1 MTLDLSQTSQHNAR
15 VLTTAQALGGASPA
29 IIVSLGGLVGQQ
41 LATNPAFATLPVS
54 IFNLG
59 LAIGTLPAAWVMR
72 RHGRRLGYLFGA
84 VLGLIAGLVAAFG
97 IYQQLFVI
105 FCLGTMIAG
114 FYASYVQSYRFAV
127 ADGASEEIKPRLIS
141 WVMVGG
147 LFAAIIGPQTVIWT
161 RDIVPW
167 APFAGSFVA
176 QAMLAALA
184 IPVIW
189 RLRSV
194 NKPVPKTDKQNVS
207 SAANA
212 TSAST
217 TLPARS
223 LKEIASQPRFIL
235 AVTAGVVSYA
245 LMSFVMTA
253 APIAMVGCGHTIG
266 QAALGIQ
273 WHVLSMFAPSF
284 VTGRLI
290 QRFGVKAITT
300 LGLLIMVASGVVGLS
315 GLDLEHFWVALVLL
329 GVGWNF
335 SFIGATTMVT
345 SCHRP
350 EEKNRVQAMN
360 DFLVFGSVAI
370 SSFASGKLLSVA
382 GWEII
387 NWIIFP
393 GVAIVL
399 VMMIWDKRQTAAVAC
414 AKSTPPRQL
423 TYATAPND

>member
-1 MTLDLSQTSQHNAR
+1 MTSSVSPVAQYNAQ

-29 IIVSLGGLVGQQ
+29 IIISLGGLVGQQ
-41 LATNPAFATLPVS
+41 LASNPALATLPVS

-84 VLGLIAGLVAAFG
+84 ALGTVAGLVAAYG
-97 IYQQLFVI
+97 IYQQLFLM

-127 ADGASEEIKPRLIS
+127 ADGVPDDMKPRLIS

-167 APFAGSFVA
+167 APFAGSFVGLSV
-176 QAMLAALA
+176 LALLA
-184 IPVIW
+184 IPVVW
-189 RLRSV
+189 RLKTV
-194 NKPVPKTDKQNVS
+194 AAPPAPVTGIKP
-207 SAANA
+207 AG
-212 TSAST
+212 
-217 TLPARS
+217 RS
-223 LKEIASQPRFIL
+223 LKEIAAQPRFIL
-235 AVTAGVVSYA
+235 AVTAGVVSYS

-253 APIAMVGCGHTIG
+253 APIAMVGCGYTVG

-273 WHVLSMFAPSF
+273 WHVLAMFAPSF

-290 QRFGVKAITT
+290 QRFGVNTITAV
-300 LGLLIMVASGVVGLS
+300 GLLLLAASGVVALS
-315 GLDLEHFWVALVLL
+315 GLGLEHFWIALVLL

-335 SFIGATTMVT
+335 GFIGATTMVT
-345 SCHRP
+345 ACHRP
-350 EEKNRVQAMN
+350 EEKNRVQAFN
-360 DFLVFGSVAI
+360 DFLVFGSVAV

-382 GWEII
+382 GWELI
-387 NWIIFP
+387 NWMIFP
-393 GVAIVL
+393 CVAVVL
-399 VMMIWDKRQTAAVAC
+399 VLMLWESRHKVRVA
-414 AKSTPPRQL
+414 
-423 TYATAPND
+423 

>member
-1 MTLDLSQTSQHNAR
+1 MTIDVSAQAQRNAR

-41 LATNPAFATLPVS
+41 LASSPAFATLPIS

-72 RHGRRLGYLFGA
+72 RYGRRQGYLIGTT
-84 VLGLIAGLVAAFG
+84 LGMLAGLVAAMG
-97 IYQQLFVI
+97 IYRQLFVL

-127 ADGASEEIKPRLIS
+127 ADGAPDDLRPRLIS

-147 LFAAIIGPQTVIWT
+147 LFAAVIGPQTVIWT

-176 QAMLAALA
+176 QAILALLA
-184 IPVIW
+184 FPVIW
-189 RLRSV
+189 QLRGPHAKGSST
-194 NKPVPKTDKQNVS
+194 PKGTPS
-207 SAANA
+207 SAPQGR
-212 TSAST
+212 T
-217 TLPARS
+217 

-253 APIAMVGCGHTIG
+253 APVAMVGCGHTVG
-266 QAALGIQ
+266 EAALGIQ

-290 QRFGVKAITT
+290 QRFGVIPITA
-300 LGLLIMVASGVVGLS
+300 LGLLLLAASGVVGLS
-315 GLDLEHFWVALVLL
+315 GLGLEQFWIALILL

-335 SFIGATTMVT
+335 GFIGATTMVT
-345 SCHRP
+345 QCHRP
-350 EEKNRVQAMN
+350 EEKNRVQALN

-387 NWIIFP
+387 NWLIFP
-393 GVAIVL
+393 CVVVVL
-399 VMMIWDKRQTAAVAC
+399 LLMIWVSNRKPAAVA
-414 AKSTPPRQL
+414 
-423 TYATAPND
+423 

>member
-1 MTLDLSQTSQHNAR
+1 MTIAASALAQHNTR

-29 IIVSLGGLVGQQ
+29 IIISLGGLVGQQ
-41 LATNPAFATLPVS
+41 LASNPALATLPVS

-84 VLGLIAGLVAAFG
+84 SLGAMGGMVAAYG
-97 IYQQLFVI
+97 IYQQLFVM
-105 FCLGTMIAG
+105 FCLGTLIAG

-127 ADGASEEIKPRLIS
+127 ADGVPDQLKPRLIS

-167 APFAGSFVA
+167 APFAGSFVGLSVLA
-176 QAMLAALA
+176 LLAM
-184 IPVIW
+184 PVVW
-189 RLRSV
+189 RL
-194 NKPVPKTDKQNVS
+194 KNVGTS
-207 SAANA
+207 ADAAASAAAA
-212 TSAST
+212 TK
-217 TLPARS
+217 PAGRS
-223 LKEIASQPRFIL
+223 LKEIAAQPRFIL

-253 APIAMVGCGHTIG
+253 APIAMVGCGHTVG

-273 WHVLSMFAPSF
+273 WHVLAMFAPSF

-290 QRFGVKAITT
+290 QRFGVNTITAV
-300 LGLLIMVASGVVGLS
+300 GLLLLAASGVVGLS
-315 GLDLEHFWVALVLL
+315 GLDLEHFWIALILL

-335 SFIGATTMVT
+335 GFIGATTMVT
-345 SCHRP
+345 ACHRP
-350 EEKNRVQAMN
+350 EEKNRVQAFN
-360 DFLVFGSVAI
+360 DFLVFGSVAL

-382 GWEII
+382 GWELI
-387 NWIIFP
+387 NWMIFP
-393 GVAIVL
+393 CVTLVL
-399 VMMIWDKRQTAAVAC
+399 LMMVWEKRQ
-414 AKSTPPRQL
+414 SPRP
-423 TYATAPND
+423 A

>member
-1 MTLDLSQTSQHNAR
+1 MTLDLSQTSQRNAR
-15 VLTTAQALGGASPA
+15 VLTAAQALGGAGPP

-41 LATNPAFATLPVS
+41 LASDPSLITLPVS

-59 LAIGTLPAAWVMR
+59 LAIGTLPAAWVMKQY
-72 RHGRRLGYLFGA
+72 GRRFGYLFGA
-84 VLGLIAGLVAAFG
+84 VLGIISGLVAAFG
-97 IYQQLFVI
+97 IYQQLFVM

-127 ADGASEEIKPRLIS
+127 ADGAPEDIKPRLIS

-176 QAMLAALA
+176 QALLAALA

-189 RLRSV
+189 QLRSV
-194 NKPVPKTDKQNVS
+194 SKSGKQLARDAKRDAKQN
-207 SAANA
+207 AAQGHA
-212 TSAST
+212 TATAST
-217 TLPARS
+217 TTQTNTLPTRT
-223 LKEIASQPRFIL
+223 LREIASQPRFIL
-235 AVTAGVVSYA
+235 AVTAGVVSYG
-245 LMSFVMTA
+245 LMTFVMTA
-253 APIAMVGCGHTIG
+253 APIAMVGCGHTVG

-273 WHVLSMFAPSF
+273 WHVLAMFAPSF
-284 VTGRLI
+284 FTGRLI
-290 QRFGVKAITT
+290 QRFGVKTITA
-300 LGLLIMVASGVVGLS
+300 LGLLILAASGAVGLS
-315 GLDLEHFWVALVLL
+315 GLGLEHFWIALVLL

-335 SFIGATTMVT
+335 GFIGATTMVT

-350 EEKNRVQAMN
+350 DEKTRVQAMN

-382 GWEII
+382 GWEML
-387 NWIIFP
+387 NWMIFP
-393 GVAIVL
+393 GVALVL
-399 VMMIWDKRQTAAVAC
+399 LMMVWESRKPAVAF
-414 AKSTPPRQL
+414 
-423 TYATAPND
+423 

>member
-1 MTLDLSQTSQHNAR
+1 MTTDFSTTARHNAR

-41 LATNPAFATLPVS
+41 LASNPAFATLPIS

-72 RHGRRLGYLFGA
+72 RHGRRMGYLLGA
-84 VLGLIAGLVAAFG
+84 GLGMIAGVVAAFG
-97 IYQQLFVI
+97 IFQQLFMI
-105 FCLGTMIAG
+105 FCLGTLIAG

-127 ADGASEEIKPRLIS
+127 ADGVSDELKPRLIS

-147 LFAAIIGPQTVIWT
+147 LFAAVIGPQTVIWT
-161 RDIVPW
+161 RDTVPW

-176 QAMLAALA
+176 QAILAALA

-189 RLRSV
+189 RLRPV
-194 NKPVPKTDKQNVS
+194 LAAKPSKETASDKPQH
-207 SAANA
+207 AG
-212 TSAST
+212 
-217 TLPARS
+217 RS

-253 APIAMVGCGHTIG
+253 APVAMVGCGHSVG
-266 QAALGIQ
+266 EAALGIQ
-273 WHVLSMFAPSF
+273 WHVLAMFAPSF
-284 VTGRLI
+284 FTGRLI
-290 QRFGVKAITT
+290 QRFGVHTITA
-300 LGLLIMVASGVVGLS
+300 LGLLILAASGAVGLT
-315 GLDLEHFWVALVLL
+315 GLGLEHFWIALVLL

-335 SFIGATTMVT
+335 GFIGATTMVT
-345 SCHRP
+345 TCHRP
-350 EEKNRVQAMN
+350 EEKSRVQAMN

-382 GWEII
+382 GWEVI
-387 NWIIFP
+387 NWMIFP
-393 GVAIVL
+393 CVAIVML
-399 VMMIWDKRQTAAVAC
+399 LMVWERRQTMASAAA
-414 AKSTPPRQL
+414 
-423 TYATAPND
+423 

>member
-1 MTLDLSQTSQHNAR
+1 MSLDLSKTSQRNAR
-15 VLTTAQALGGASPA
+15 VLTAAQALGGAGPP

-41 LATNPAFATLPVS
+41 LASDPALITLPVS

-59 LAIGTLPAAWVMR
+59 LAIGTLPAAWVMKQY
-72 RHGRRLGYLFGA
+72 GRRFGYLFGA
-84 VLGLIAGLVAAFG
+84 VLGIISGLVAAFG
-97 IYQQLFVI
+97 IYQQLFVM

-127 ADGASEEIKPRLIS
+127 ADGAPEDIKPRLIS

-167 APFAGSFVA
+167 APFAGSFLA
-176 QAMLAALA
+176 QAILAALA

-189 RLRSV
+189 QLRAVSASGRQLAREA
-194 NKPVPKTDKQNVS
+194 KQN
-207 SAANA
+207 AAAGHA
-212 TSAST
+212 TGTAST
-217 TLPARS
+217 ATQTNTLPTRT
-223 LKEIASQPRFIL
+223 LREIASQPRFIL

-253 APIAMVGCGHTIG
+253 APIAMVGCGHTVG

-273 WHVLSMFAPSF
+273 WHVLAMFAPSF
-284 VTGRLI
+284 FTGRLI
-290 QRFGVKAITT
+290 QRFGVKTITA
-300 LGLLIMVASGVVGLS
+300 LGLLILAASGAVGLS
-315 GLDLEHFWVALVLL
+315 GLGLEHFWIALVLL

-335 SFIGATTMVT
+335 GFIGATTMVT

-350 EEKNRVQAMN
+350 EEKTRVQAMN

-382 GWEII
+382 GWEML
-387 NWIIFP
+387 NWMIFP
-393 GVAIVL
+393 GVALVL
-399 VMMIWDKRQTAAVAC
+399 LMMVWESRQPALAH
-414 AKSTPPRQL
+414 
-423 TYATAPND
+423 

>member
-1 MTLDLSQTSQHNAR
+1 MTLNLSATSQHNAR

-41 LATNPAFATLPVS
+41 LASNPALATLPVS

-84 VLGLIAGLVAAFG
+84 GLGIVSGLVAAFG

-114 FYASYVQSYRFAV
+114 FYSSYVQSYRFAV
-127 ADGASEEIKPRLIS
+127 ADGAPEDIKPRLIS
-141 WVMVGG
+141 WVMIGG
-147 LFAAIIGPQTVIWT
+147 LFAAVIGPQTVIWT

-167 APFAGSFVA
+167 APFAGSFVG
-176 QAMLAALA
+176 QAILAALA

-194 NKPVPKTDKQNVS
+194 TTQKPIE
-207 SAANA
+207 SAAHDKPKQA
-212 TSAST
+212 G
-217 TLPARS
+217 RS
-223 LKEIASQPRFIL
+223 IKEIASQPRFIL

-253 APIAMVGCGHTIG
+253 APIAMVGCGHTVG
-266 QAALGIQ
+266 EAALGIQ
-273 WHVLSMFAPSF
+273 WHVLAMFAPSF
-284 VTGRLI
+284 FTGRLI
-290 QRFGVKAITT
+290 QRFGVNTITA
-300 LGLLIMVASGVVGLS
+300 LGLIILAASGAVGLA
-315 GLDLEHFWVALVLL
+315 GLDLEHFWIALVLL

-335 SFIGATTMVT
+335 GFIGATTMVT

-350 EEKNRVQAMN
+350 EERNRVQAMN

-387 NWIIFP
+387 NWMIFP
-393 GVAIVL
+393 CVAIVL
-399 VMMIWDKRQTAAVAC
+399 LMMVWERQQKPVAPL
-414 AKSTPPRQL
+414 A
-423 TYATAPND
+423 

>member
-1 MTLDLSQTSQHNAR
+1 MTPNTPNPSRHNAL

-41 LATNPAFATLPVS
+41 LASNPALATLPVS

-72 RHGRRLGYLFGA
+72 HHGRRFGYLFGA
-84 VLGLIAGLVAAFG
+84 GLGMIAGLVAAFG
-97 IYQQLFVI
+97 IYKQLFFI

-127 ADGASEEIKPRLIS
+127 TDGVPDDIKPRLIS

-176 QAMLAALA
+176 QAILAALA

-189 RLRSV
+189 RFKSV
-194 NKPVPKTDKQNVS
+194 ASPKPMMHAS
-207 SAANA
+207 HANG
-212 TSAST
+212 S
-217 TLPARS
+217 PAGRS

-253 APIAMVGCGHTIG
+253 APIAMVGCGHTVG
-266 QAALGIQ
+266 EAALGIQ
-273 WHVLSMFAPSF
+273 WHVLAMFGPSF
-284 VTGRLI
+284 FTGRLI
-290 QRFGVKAITT
+290 QRFGVKTITAT
-300 LGLLIMVASGVVGLS
+300 GLLILAASGAVGLS
-315 GLDLEHFWVALVLL
+315 GLGLEHFWIALVLL

-335 SFIGATTMVT
+335 GFIGATAMVT
-345 SCHRP
+345 ACHRP
-350 EEKNRVQAMN
+350 EERNRVQAMN

-382 GWEII
+382 GWETI
-387 NWIIFP
+387 NWMIFP
-393 GVAIVL
+393 CVALVL
-399 VMMIWDKRQTAAVAC
+399 LMMVWERRQTPA
-414 AKSTPPRQL
+414 RL
-423 TYATAPND
+423 AT

>member
-1 MTLDLSQTSQHNAR
+1 MSLDLSQTSQHNAR

-41 LATNPAFATLPVS
+41 LASNPAFATLPVS

-59 LAIGTLPAAWVMR
+59 LAVGTLPAAWVMR
-72 RHGRRLGYLFGA
+72 RQGRRVGYLFGA
-84 VLGLIAGLVAAFG
+84 GLGMLAGLVAALG
-97 IYQQLFVI
+97 IYQQLFLT
-105 FCLGTMIAG
+105 FCLGTLIAG

-127 ADGASEEIKPRLIS
+127 ADGAPEDIKPRLIS

-147 LFAAIIGPQTVIWT
+147 LFAAVIGPQTVIWT

-176 QAMLAALA
+176 QAILAALA

-189 RLRSV
+189 QLRSV
-194 NKPVPKTDKQNVS
+194 NQPAPPKTAS
-207 SAANA
+207 SNA
-212 TSAST
+212 TAADTPDTLET
-217 TLPARS
+217 TKAPPART
-223 LKEIASQPRFIL
+223 LKEIAAQPRFIL

-253 APIAMVGCGHTIG
+253 APVAMVGCGHTVG
-266 QAALGIQ
+266 EAALGIQ
-273 WHVLSMFAPSF
+273 WHVLAMFAPSF
-284 VTGRLI
+284 FTGRLI
-290 QRFGVKAITT
+290 QRFGVKTITAT
-300 LGLLIMVASGVVGLS
+300 GLLILAASGAVGLS
-315 GLDLEHFWVALVLL
+315 GLGLEHFWIALVLL

-335 SFIGATTMVT
+335 GFIGATTMVT
-345 SCHRP
+345 RCHRP

-387 NWIIFP
+387 NWMIFP
-393 GVAIVL
+393 GVALVL
-399 VMMIWDKRQTAAVAC
+399 VLMVWEQRQPAMN
-414 AKSTPPRQL
+414 
-423 TYATAPND
+423 AT

>member
-1 MTLDLSQTSQHNAR
+1 MTLHITATAQHNAR
-15 VLTTAQALGGASPA
+15 VLTAAQALGGASPA

-41 LATNPAFATLPVS
+41 LASNPAFVTLPIS

-72 RHGRRLGYLFGA
+72 RHGRRAGYLLGA
-84 VLGLIAGLVAAFG
+84 TLGVISGLTAAAG
-97 IYQQLFVI
+97 IYQQLFVL
-105 FCLGTMIAG
+105 FCIGTLIAG

-127 ADGASEEIKPRLIS
+127 ADGAPEDIKPRLIS

-147 LFAAIIGPQTVIWT
+147 LFAAVIGPQTVIWT

-176 QAMLAALA
+176 QALLALLA
-184 IPVIW
+184 IPIIW
-189 RLRSV
+189 RLRGVTTPVTEQAAGSPPAKSV
-194 NKPVPKTDKQNVS
+194 GRP
-207 SAANA
+207 
-212 TSAST
+212 
-217 TLPARS
+217 
-223 LKEIASQPRFIL
+223 LKEIAAQPKFIL

-253 APIAMVGCGHTIG
+253 APMAMVGCGHTIG
-266 QAALGIQ
+266 EAALGIQ

-284 VTGRLI
+284 FTGQLI
-290 QRFGVKAITT
+290 QRFGVNAVTAT
-300 LGLLIMVASGVVGLS
+300 GLVLLACSGAVALM
-315 GLDLEHFWVALVLL
+315 GLDVAHFWISLVLL

-335 SFIGATTMVT
+335 GFIGATTMVT
-345 SCHRP
+345 QCHQP
-350 EEKNRVQAMN
+350 EEKNRVQALN

-387 NWIIFP
+387 NWLIFP
-393 GVAIVL
+393 CVL
-399 VMMIWDKRQTAAVAC
+399 AVLTMMAWIAKRTPTASA
-414 AKSTPPRQL
+414 
-423 TYATAPND
+423 

>member
-1 MTLDLSQTSQHNAR
+1 MSLELSATSQRNAR

-41 LATNPAFATLPVS
+41 LASNPALATLPVS

-72 RHGRRLGYLFGA
+72 HHGRRLGYLFGA
-84 VLGLIAGLVAAFG
+84 GLGMVAGLVAAFG
-97 IYQQLFVI
+97 IYEQLFVI

-127 ADGASEEIKPRLIS
+127 ADGAPEDIKPRLIS

-161 RDIVPW
+161 RDLVPW

-176 QAMLAALA
+176 QAALAALA

-189 RLRSV
+189 QLRSV
-194 NKPVPKTDKQNVS
+194 SQPKPQAHPQAPAESNRAPDQAGHV
-207 SAANA
+207 
-212 TSAST
+212 
-217 TLPARS
+217 LPTRS
-223 LKEIASQPRFIL
+223 LKEIAAQPRFIL

-253 APIAMVGCGHTIG
+253 APVAMVGCGHTVG
-266 QAALGIQ
+266 EAALGIQ
-273 WHVLSMFAPSF
+273 WHVLAMFGPSF

-290 QRFGVKAITT
+290 QRFGVKTITA
-300 LGLLIMVASGVVGLS
+300 LGLLILAASGGVGLS
-315 GLDLEHFWVALVLL
+315 GLGLEHFWIALVLL

-335 SFIGATTMVT
+335 GFIGATTMVT

-387 NWIIFP
+387 NWMIFP
-393 GVAIVL
+393 CVALVL
-399 VMMIWDKRQTAAVAC
+399 LMMLWEKRQPHPTMA
-414 AKSTPPRQL
+414 
-423 TYATAPND
+423 

>member
-1 MTLDLSQTSQHNAR
+1 MTLHITATAQHNAR
-15 VLTTAQALGGASPA
+15 VLTAAQALGGASPA

-41 LATNPAFATLPVS
+41 LASNPAFITLPIS

-72 RHGRRLGYLFGA
+72 RHGRRAGYLLGA
-84 VLGLIAGLVAAFG
+84 TLGVISGLTAAAG
-97 IYQQLFVI
+97 IYQQLFVL
-105 FCLGTMIAG
+105 FCIGTLIAG

-127 ADGASEEIKPRLIS
+127 ADAAPEDIKPRLIS

-147 LFAAIIGPQTVIWT
+147 LFAAVIGPQTVIWT

-176 QAMLAALA
+176 QALLALLA
-184 IPVIW
+184 IPIIW

-194 NKPVPKTDKQNVS
+194 NAPVSKETAAKSPAK
-207 SAANA
+207 SAGR
-212 TSAST
+212 
-217 TLPARS
+217 P
-223 LKEIASQPRFIL
+223 LKEIAMQPKFIL

-253 APIAMVGCGHTIG
+253 APMAMVGCGHTIG
-266 QAALGIQ
+266 EAALGIQ

-284 VTGRLI
+284 FTGRLI
-290 QRFGVKAITT
+290 QRFGVNAVTAA
-300 LGLLIMVASGVVGLS
+300 GLILLAGSGGVALM
-315 GLDLEHFWVALVLL
+315 GLDVAHFWISLVLL

-335 SFIGATTMVT
+335 GFIGATTMVT
-345 SCHRP
+345 KCHRP
-350 EEKNRVQAMN
+350 EEKNRVQALN

-387 NWIIFP
+387 NWLIFP
-393 GVAIVL
+393 CVLIVL
-399 VMMIWDKRQTAAVAC
+399 AMMGWIVKRSPMASA
-414 AKSTPPRQL
+414 
-423 TYATAPND
+423 

>member
-1 MTLDLSQTSQHNAR
+1 MTLDISTTSQHNAQI
-15 VLTTAQALGGASPA
+15 LTTAQALGGASPA

-41 LATNPAFATLPVS
+41 LASNPALATLPVS

-84 VLGLIAGLVAAFG
+84 SLGCVAGLVAAFG

-127 ADGASEEIKPRLIS
+127 ADGAPEDIKPRLIS

-161 RDIVPW
+161 RDMVPW

-176 QAMLAALA
+176 QAILAALA

-189 RLRSV
+189 RLRSTGTPKPGV
-194 NKPVPKTDKQNVS
+194 NR
-207 SAANA
+207 AAGQQA
-212 TSAST
+212 QTG
-217 TLPARS
+217 RS
-223 LKEIASQPRFIL
+223 LKEIASQPKFIL

-253 APIAMVGCGHTIG
+253 APIAMVGCGHTVG
-266 QAALGIQ
+266 EAALGIQ
-273 WHVLSMFAPSF
+273 WHVLAMFAPSF
-284 VTGRLI
+284 FTGRLI
-290 QRFGVKAITT
+290 QRFGVNAITAA
-300 LGLLIMVASGVVGLS
+300 GLIILAASGVVGLM
-315 GLDLEHFWVALVLL
+315 GLGLEHFWIALVLL

-335 SFIGATTMVT
+335 GFIGATTMVT
-345 SCHRP
+345 ACHRP
-350 EEKNRVQAMN
+350 EERNRVQAMN
-360 DFLVFGSVAI
+360 DFLVFGSVAA

-387 NWIIFP
+387 NWMIFP
-393 GVAIVL
+393 CVAVVL
-399 VMMIWDKRQTAAVAC
+399 LMMLWQARHKPVAPTA
-414 AKSTPPRQL
+414 
-423 TYATAPND
+423 

>member
-1 MTLDLSQTSQHNAR
+1 MTLDLSRTSQHNAR

-41 LATNPAFATLPVS
+41 LASNPALATLPVS

-84 VLGLIAGLVAAFG
+84 GLGMIAGLVAAFG

-127 ADGASEEIKPRLIS
+127 ADGAPEDIKPRLIS

-147 LFAAIIGPQTVIWT
+147 LFAAVIGPQTVIWT

-176 QAMLAALA
+176 QAILAALA

-189 RLRSV
+189 RLKSATSTRASAS
-194 NKPVPKTDKQNVS
+194 KTSN
-207 SAANA
+207 AANH
-212 TSAST
+212 TGRT
-217 TLPARS
+217 
-223 LKEIASQPRFIL
+223 LKEIARQPRFIL

-253 APIAMVGCGHTIG
+253 APIAMVGCGHTVG
-266 QAALGIQ
+266 EAALGIQ
-273 WHVLSMFAPSF
+273 WHVLAMFAPSF
-284 VTGRLI
+284 FTGRLI
-290 QRFGVKAITT
+290 QRFGVKTITA
-300 LGLLIMVASGVVGLS
+300 LGLIILAASGAVALAGL
-315 GLDLEHFWVALVLL
+315 GLEHFWIALVLL
-329 GVGWNF
+329 GVGWNLG
-335 SFIGATTMVT
+335 FIGATTMVT
-345 SCHRP
+345 TCHRP

-382 GWEII
+382 GWELI
-387 NWIIFP
+387 NWLIFP
-393 GVAIVL
+393 CVAVVLLMMLWEKRHQAMLTGV
-399 VMMIWDKRQTAAVAC
+399 
-414 AKSTPPRQL
+414 
-423 TYATAPND
+423 

>member
-1 MTLDLSQTSQHNAR
+1 MTNHISATSLHNAR

-41 LATNPAFATLPVS
+41 LASNPALATLPVS

-72 RHGRRLGYLFGA
+72 RHGRRLGYLVGA
-84 VLGLIAGLVAAFG
+84 GLGTVAGLVAALG

-127 ADGASEEIKPRLIS
+127 ADGAPEDVKPRLIS
-141 WVMVGG
+141 WVMIGG
-147 LFAAIIGPQTVIWT
+147 LFAAVIGPQTVIWT
-161 RDIVPW
+161 RDIVAW

-176 QAMLAALA
+176 QAILAALA
-184 IPVIW
+184 MPIIW
-189 RLRSV
+189 RLRATSQ
-194 NKPVPKTDKQNVS
+194 PKTVTTTTT
-207 SAANA
+207 A
-212 TSAST
+212 TTGAST
-217 TLPARS
+217 TTTTTKPNVPGRT

-253 APIAMVGCGHTIG
+253 APMAMVGCGHTVG
-266 QAALGIQ
+266 EAALGIQ
-273 WHVLSMFAPSF
+273 WHVLAMFAPSF
-284 VTGRLI
+284 FTGRLI
-290 QRFGVKAITT
+290 QRFGVNTITA
-300 LGLLIMVASGVVGLS
+300 LGLIILAASGVVGLA
-315 GLDLEHFWVALVLL
+315 GLDLEHFWIALVLL

-335 SFIGATTMVT
+335 GFIGATTMVT
-345 SCHRP
+345 TCHRP
-350 EEKNRVQAMN
+350 EERNRVQAMN

-387 NWIIFP
+387 NWMIFP
-393 GVAIVL
+393 CVAIVL
-399 VMMIWDKRQTAAVAC
+399 LMMVWERRQPQQRPAA
-414 AKSTPPRQL
+414 
-423 TYATAPND
+423 

>member
-1 MTLDLSQTSQHNAR
+1 MSLELSATSQRNAR

-41 LATNPAFATLPVS
+41 LASNPALATLPVS

-72 RHGRRLGYLFGA
+72 HHGRRLGYLFGA
-84 VLGLIAGLVAAFG
+84 GLGMVAGLVAAFG
-97 IYQQLFVI
+97 IYEQLFVI

-127 ADGASEEIKPRLIS
+127 ADGAPEDIKPRLIS

-161 RDIVPW
+161 RDLVPW

-176 QAMLAALA
+176 QAALAALA

-189 RLRSV
+189 QLRSV
-194 NKPVPKTDKQNVS
+194 SQPKPQAHPQAPAESNR
-207 SAANA
+207 
-212 TSAST
+212 ASDQAGHV
-217 TLPARS
+217 LPTRS
-223 LKEIASQPRFIL
+223 LKEIAAQPRFIL

-253 APIAMVGCGHTIG
+253 APVAMVGCGHTVG
-266 QAALGIQ
+266 EAALGIQ
-273 WHVLSMFAPSF
+273 WHVLAMFGPSF

-290 QRFGVKAITT
+290 QRFGVKTITA
-300 LGLLIMVASGVVGLS
+300 LGLLILAASGGVGLS
-315 GLDLEHFWVALVLL
+315 GLGLEHFWIALVLL

-335 SFIGATTMVT
+335 GFIGATTMVT

-387 NWIIFP
+387 NWMIFP
-393 GVAIVL
+393 CVALVL
-399 VMMIWDKRQTAAVAC
+399 LMMLWEKRQPHPTMA
-414 AKSTPPRQL
+414 
-423 TYATAPND
+423 

>member
-1 MTLDLSQTSQHNAR
+1 MHLSSTSQHNAR

-41 LATNPAFATLPVS
+41 LASNPALATLPVS

-84 VLGLIAGLVAAFG
+84 GLGLVAGLVAAFG

-127 ADGASEEIKPRLIS
+127 ADGAPDDIKPRLIS

-147 LFAAIIGPQTVIWT
+147 LFAAVIGPQTVIWT
-161 RDIVPW
+161 RDLVPW

-176 QAMLAALA
+176 QAILAALA

-194 NKPVPKTDKQNVS
+194 SAQKQPPQA
-207 SAANA
+207 SAISATANNQ
-212 TSAST
+212 SGEPS
-217 TLPARS
+217 RS

-253 APIAMVGCGHTIG
+253 APVAMVGCGHTVG
-266 QAALGIQ
+266 EAALGIQ
-273 WHVLSMFAPSF
+273 WHVLAMFAPSF
-284 VTGRLI
+284 FTGRLI
-290 QRFGVKAITT
+290 QRFGVKTITA
-300 LGLLIMVASGVVGLS
+300 LGLIILAASGAVGLA
-315 GLDLEHFWVALVLL
+315 GLGLEHFWIALVLL

-335 SFIGATTMVT
+335 GFIGATTMVT

-350 EEKNRVQAMN
+350 NEKNRVQAMN

-387 NWIIFP
+387 NWMIFP
-393 GVAIVL
+393 CVAVVL
-399 VMMIWDKRQTAAVAC
+399 LMMVWESRQT
-414 AKSTPPRQL
+414 P
-423 TYATAPND
+423 APVV

>member
-1 MTLDLSQTSQHNAR
+1 MSLDLSQTSQHNAR

-41 LATNPAFATLPVS
+41 LASNPAFATLPVS

-72 RHGRRLGYLFGA
+72 RHGRRFGYLFGA
-84 VLGLIAGLVAAFG
+84 VLGLISGLVAAFG

-127 ADGASEEIKPRLIS
+127 ADGASEELKPRLIS

-176 QAMLAALA
+176 QALLAALA

-194 NKPVPKTDKQNVS
+194 NKPPPKTDKPTVS
-207 SAANA
+207 PTTGAV
-212 TSAST
+212 SAST

-266 QAALGIQ
+266 EAALGIQ
-273 WHVLSMFAPSF
+273 WHVLAMFAPSF

-290 QRFGVKAITT
+290 QRFGVKTITA
-300 LGLLIMVASGVVGLS
+300 LGLLILAASGAVGLS
-315 GLDLEHFWVALVLL
+315 GLDLEHFWIALVLL

-335 SFIGATTMVT
+335 GFIGATTMVT

-387 NWIIFP
+387 NWMIFP
-393 GVAIVL
+393 GVTLVL
-399 VMMIWDKRQTAAVAC
+399 LMMIWDKRQTAAA
-414 AKSTPPRQL
+414 A
-423 TYATAPND
+423 

>member
-1 MTLDLSQTSQHNAR
+1 MTLAVSPIAQHNTR

-29 IIVSLGGLVGQQ
+29 IIISLGGLVGQQ
-41 LATNPAFATLPVS
+41 LASNPALATLPVS

-84 VLGLIAGLVAAFG
+84 SLGAMGGMVAAYG
-97 IYQQLFVI
+97 IYQQLFVM

-127 ADGASEEIKPRLIS
+127 ADGVPDPLKPRLIS

-161 RDIVPW
+161 RDAVPW
-167 APFAGSFVA
+167 APFAGSFVGLSV
-176 QAMLAALA
+176 LALLA
-184 IPVIW
+184 IPVVW
-189 RLRSV
+189 RL
-194 NKPVPKTDKQNVS
+194 KNVS
-207 SAANA
+207 SPSAASN
-212 TSAST
+212 SAASESK
-217 TLPARS
+217 AAGRS
-223 LKEIASQPRFIL
+223 LKEIAAQPRFIL

-253 APIAMVGCGHTIG
+253 APIAMVGCGHTVG

-273 WHVLSMFAPSF
+273 WHVLAMFAPSF

-290 QRFGVKAITT
+290 QRFGVNTITA
-300 LGLLIMVASGVVGLS
+300 LGLLLLAASGVVGLS
-315 GLDLEHFWVALVLL
+315 GLDLEHFWIALILL

-335 SFIGATTMVT
+335 GFIGATTMVT

-360 DFLVFGSVAI
+360 DFLVFGSVAL

-382 GWEII
+382 GWELI
-387 NWIIFP
+387 NWMIFP
-393 GVAIVL
+393 CVALVL
-399 VMMIWDKRQTAAVAC
+399 LMMVWERRQT
-414 AKSTPPRQL
+414 PRL
-423 TYATAPND
+423 V

>member
-1 MTLDLSQTSQHNAR
+1 MTLDLSSISRHNAQ

-41 LATNPAFATLPVS
+41 LASNPALATLPIS

-72 RHGRRLGYLFGA
+72 RHGRRAGYLFGA
-84 VLGLIAGLVAAFG
+84 MLGVIAGLVAAYG
-97 IYQQLFVI
+97 IYQQLFML
-105 FCLGTMIAG
+105 FCVGTMIAG

-127 ADGASEEIKPRLIS
+127 ADGAPDDIKPRLIS
-141 WVMVGG
+141 WVMFGG

-176 QAMLAALA
+176 QALLAAIA
-184 IPVIW
+184 IPFIW
-189 RLRSV
+189 RLKSISPSV
-194 NKPVPKTDKQNVS
+194 SVPLATP
-207 SAANA
+207 SAEQGSKADGKNRVQG
-212 TSAST
+212 
-217 TLPARS
+217 RS
-223 LKEIASQPRFIL
+223 LKIIAAQPRFIL

-253 APIAMVGCGHTIG
+253 APVAMVGCGHTVG
-266 QAALGIQ
+266 EAALGIQ
-273 WHVLSMFAPSF
+273 WHVLAMFGPSF
-284 VTGRLI
+284 FTGRLI
-290 QRFGVKAITT
+290 QRFGVRTITA
-300 LGLLIMVASGVVGLS
+300 LGLLIMAASGAVGLS
-315 GLDLEHFWVALVLL
+315 GLGLEHFWVALVLL

-345 SCHRP
+345 SCYRP
-350 EEKNRVQAMN
+350 EEKNRVQALN

-382 GWEII
+382 GWEVI

-393 GVAIVL
+393 GVLVVL
-399 VMMIWDKRQTAAVAC
+399 LMMFWESRQ
-414 AKSTPPRQL
+414 QL
-423 TYATAPND
+423 QPVSP